1 MALTFPSDLFPQD
14 VVASVSG
21 LSGFAAGVMGALFTF
36 AAGTIVD
43 KYSYLPVFI
52 AAGVIPLLATAAVLT
67 LIRAPQVTAT

>member
-21 LSGFAAGVMGALFTF
+21 LSGFAAGAMGSLFTF
-36 AAGTIVD
+36 AAGAIVD

-52 AAGVIPLLATAAVLT
+52 AAGVIPLLATAAVLI